1 VTIYCI
7 VRVRRNGKPLT
18 RCETVCNRIEADN
31 PAGALAKYRATVAQP
46 FPVRDLEAIP
56 HD

>member
-1 VTIYCI
+1 MMYRI
-7 VRVRRNGKPLT
+7 VRTRRNGKPLT

-46 FPVRDLEAIP
+46 FPVKDLEAIE
-56 HD
+56 HG